1 MDFESRRQRILDKM
15 EDNSIAILYSGIE
28 HHVSADEYDLFTA
41 QANRNFFYLTGL
53 RRDNMVLVLDKCVEP
68 AKTILFIEEA
78 DPTMERWYGRKV
90 TMEEAEEISG
100 IDEVEYIY
108 ELESTLDRIM
118 TREDVYTAYFDTYRH
133 QKVDL
138 PDYNVVKANEFKT
151 DYPGVAVKNL
161 FPLVAEERMQKD
173 EDEIELTKKAI
184 ITNGRFDLFHP
195 VAGVPCQQAGQ
206 FSLGGQNGFC
216 RFLDGGCTAT
226 YPARSGSDLRF
237 MDHDHAVPQDKA
249 VAASA
254 TGQNHR
260 RHAGRQLHT
269 VQVDGHS
276 HALQLV
282 VKGKARL
289 HGAAGRGDDKL
300 DGGCGI
306 CAFQK
311 QKLLDDG
318 VDRAGVDLTG
328 QEHRPLRQKH
338 GIQRKALGAAAAFLD
353 HLHGNSL
360 LCFFWFQYTSSAVQC
375 VSPSSLQPQVL
386 HFRCADQLRIPTQQ
400 FQDFLLRVWLF
411 RIDVLLGIDAER
423 TFPCGFHPHSGPVP
437 RRVTAFHAAV
447 FLPPGAI
454 YQPPALQRAV

>member
-28 HHVSADEYDLFTA
+28 HHVSADEHDLFTA

-68 AKTILFIEEA
+68 AKTMLFIEEA

-184 ITNGRFDLFHP
+184 AITKDGLCNVMANLKPGMKEYQTQADFEYIIRRGGAEWTAFPTIAGSGMNGTMLHYDTNRETMEDGTLVLLDLGARIDGYNSDITRTYPVNGRFTE
-195 VAGVPCQQAGQ
+195 
-206 FSLGGQNGFC
+206 
-216 RFLDGGCTAT
+216 R
-226 YPARSGSDLRF
+226 
-237 MDHDHAVPQDKA
+237 
-249 VAASA
+249 
-254 TGQNHR
+254 
-260 RHAGRQLHT
+260 
-269 VQVDGHS
+269 
-276 HALQLV
+276 
-282 VKGKARL
+282 
-289 HGAAGRGDDKL
+289 
-300 DGGCGI
+300 
-306 CAFQK
+306 QK
-311 QKLLDDG
+311 QVYDIVL
-318 VDRAGVDLTG
+318 AAN
-328 QEHRPLRQKH
+328 
-338 GIQRKALGAAAAFLD
+338 RKIVEVAKPGMTTKEL
-353 HLHGNSL
+353 NEV
-360 LCFFWFQYTSSAVQC
+360 CK
-375 VSPSSLQPQVL
+375 
-386 HFRCADQLRIPTQQ
+386 
-400 FQDFLLRVWLF
+400 
-411 RIDVLLGIDAER
+411 DVLADGLMKLGLIKNSVEISKYYMHGVSHHLGIDV
-423 TFPCGFHPHSGPVP
+423 HD
-437 RRVTAFHAAV
+437 VTV
-447 FLPPGAI
+447 DSNSRLRPGAI
-454 YQPPALQRAV
+454 ISDERDCI